1 MQKLILFLLHLY
13 RVALSPLIGPRCRFY
28 PSCSRYAQ
36 IAVERHGAAKGG
48 YLAIR
53 RLARC
58 HPWHPGGVDP
68 VPERDDGRMNS
79 SSRLQAR

>member
-68 VPERDDGRMNS
+68 VPGLGQDELANRG
-79 SSRLQAR
+79 

>member
-1 MQKLILFLLHLY
+1 MQNLILFLLRLY
-13 RVALSPLIGPRCRFY
+13 RVALSPLVGPRCRFY

-36 IAVERHGAAKGG
+36 IAVERHGAAKGS

-58 HPWHPGGVDP
+58 HPWHPGGIDP
-68 VPERDDGRMNS
+68 VPGLGRDELGHHG
-79 SSRLQAR
+79 